1 MSGQLRNPK
10 GQITVNGNIVPFTDL
25 SITQTRTKKGDTFQA
40 KTSLTLIEQG
50 MGLSWWCTTT
60 PLPVTCSING
70 TQMFVGNIDKIDFD
84 FATREFCMSGRDAG
98 AAMMDK
104 QTTQKFPN
112 QQPNQI
118 VQQIASSHGI
128 QVNMDTQS
136 LDSGKMYSSDFDAI
150 STRGSEWTY
159 IQHLADHYGMVA
171 YLTGGTLYFKNF
183 NEQLPQLSI
192 QYQAPTAQSY
202 EDGTFILLK
211 ASRNIKIGKG
221 TKVNIHSHNHRK
233 KQYVSASA
241 TSASAGSAPLVYNH
255 FIPMLNQDQA
265 QTIATAK
272 MNEIAAHELTIDQLE
287 IPGNEQI
294 NARCQI
300 ILSGTS
306 SPLDQTYDIND
317 IEHHLSFTEGYRTG
331 IKLKNKKGGGK

>member
-1 MSGQLRNPK
+1 MSQLRQPR
-10 GQITVNGNIVPFTDL
+10 GQISVSGNNVPFHDL
-25 SITQTRTKKGDTFQA
+25 SVTQTRTKKGDTFQA
-40 KTSLTLIEQG
+40 KGALSALEQG
-50 MGLSWWCTTT
+50 QGLSWWCTTN

-70 TQMFVGNIDKIDFD
+70 TQMFVGSIDKIDFD
-84 FATREFCMSGRDAG
+84 FASREWCMSGRDAG

-104 QTTQKFPN
+104 QTTQKWPN

-150 STRGSEWTY
+150 STRGSEWTF

-183 NEQLPQLSI
+183 NEQLPQI
-192 QYQAPTAQSY
+192 EIIYQAPTAESF
-202 EDGTFILLK
+202 ENGNFILLK
-211 ASRNIKIGKG
+211 AGRNLKIGKG
-221 TKVNIHSHNHRK
+221 VKVNVSSHNHRK
-233 KQYVSASA
+233 KEHVSASA
-241 TSASAGSAPLVYNH
+241 TSASAGSSPLVYNH
-255 FIPMLNQDQA
+255 FIPMLNRDQA

-287 IPGNEQI
+287 IPGNEKI
-294 NARCQI
+294 NARYQI
-300 ILSGTS
+300 ILSGTN

-317 IEHHLSFTEGYRTG
+317 IEHHLSWTEGYRTG